1 MLSSIG
7 WNQLT
12 AAQQQKIP
20 AEYQNKDIPISV
32 IEDSGIELSAT
43 QKSIFNE
50 TSVQKDVTTYKVTDY
65 ETEPRDTSSFWNKA
79 AEIGKKV
86 LVGSGV
92 GIAAGLVA
100 SLAFPVWGA
109 VTCGILAGVGAYM
122 FASKKAREAKQKA
135 QQSVPQY
142 QAPINTQPEQKVAD
156 APKEEEK
163 PVETPKTEKPVET
176 KKAETPKTTEKPK
189 AEKPVEEKKTAEAPK
204 TEKAEEAEEPAP
216 KETVVEK
223 TVIEPLNYTP
233 EQAEELTR
241 QSSNAFKNRYQ
252 IEKAQK
258 LSVSELTPELREIRI
273 EHPRSGSKLSILQ
286 AELKTVEELE
296 AKNIGTSGYLPSAS
310 KIKAQIEEIMNAD
323 KKEKELKERIS
334 ELETEVN
341 SYGETKW
348 YNFTKNS
355 KKRELENLKNELE
368 NLY

>member
-142 QAPINTQPEQKVAD
+142 QAPINKPEQKVAD
-156 APKEEEK
+156 TPKEEEK
-163 PVETPKTEKPVET
+163 PIET
-176 KKAETPKTTEKPK
+176 KKAEEPVEKEKPKPTPK
-189 AEKPVEEKKTAEAPK
+189 AEKPVEEKKPAETPK
-204 TEKAEEAEEPAP
+204 EEKPVETKKAEEPAQQ
-216 KETVVEK
+216 ETVVEK

-233 EQAEELTR
+233 EQAEELSR
-241 QSSNAFKNRYQ
+241 QSSNAFKDRYQ

-296 AKNIGTSGYLPSAS
+296 AKNVGASGYLPSAS